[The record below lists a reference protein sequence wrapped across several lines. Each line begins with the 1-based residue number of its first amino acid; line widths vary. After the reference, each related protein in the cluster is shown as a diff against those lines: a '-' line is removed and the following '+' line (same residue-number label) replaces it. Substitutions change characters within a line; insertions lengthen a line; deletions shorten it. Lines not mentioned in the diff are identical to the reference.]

1 MSNFLRIIYITTS
14 SKDEAKRIGKKLVSN
29 KLAAC
34 VNIIENMESM
44 YLWNNEMVT
53 DTESIIMAK
62 THQDKVKKLTDTVM
76 ELHSYDCPCIISLSI
91 NEQEGNESYL
101 RWLKETLID

>member
-14 SKDEAKRIGKKLVSN
+14 SKDEAKRIGKELVSN

-53 DTESIIMAK
+53 DSESIIMAK

-76 ELHSYDCPCIISLSI
+76 ELHSYDCPCIISIPI
-91 NEQEGNESYL
+91 NEDEGNESYL